1 MFFEKLLNKSILLP
15 INLLVGI
22 DEFLVLIKNALEN
35 HLTNSR
41 EWLILIVLTNGEVNV
56 ISLNEFLEH
65 SH

>member
-1 MFFEKLLNKSILLP
+1 MFFEKLFNKSILLP

-41 EWLILIVLTNGEVNV
+41 E
-56 ISLNEFLEH
+56 
-65 SH
+65 